1 MKKDDIYLNSKEK
14 NGIIEY
20 KKTKNINEYQTVNFY
35 QQNELNFILN
45 LEVLNLNFGSWNMDK
60 KMFVK

>member
-60 KMFVK
+60 KNVR